1 MKEGF
6 FLKAKQR
13 SLLFKLVVC
22 EGIGNIGILK
32 VLRFL
37 IEYPNTERLSKEEII
52 QIANITTYY
61 ERFLSSWDEWT
72 NQEEKLFSYEKEH
85 QFITILDPI
94 FPNYL
99 KQIYNCPAVL
109 FYQGN
114 IELLTKDSLAFVGS
128 RKVSASGISMVRQ
141 LVPKIIKE
149 NLVIV
154 SGLAKGIDSIS
165 HQVAIQC
172 HGATIG
178 VIGTGLNV
186 FYPKET
192 AGLQQKMMQEQLVIS
207 EYPNNIGPK
216 KYHFPMRNRI
226 IAGLSLGTCVIEA
239 KENSG
244 SLITAQAALEY
255 GREVFV
261 VPGDV
266 PANRSNGCHHLIQ
279 QGAKCTICAQDILE
293 EINFFRT

>member
-6 FLKAKQR
+6 FLKTKQR
-13 SLLFKLVVC
+13 SLLFKLFVC

-32 VLRFL
+32 VLKFL
-37 IEYPNTERLSKEEII
+37 TEYPNTERLSKEEII
-52 QIANITTYY
+52 RIANITTYC
-61 ERFLSSWDEWT
+61 ERFLSSWDAWT
-72 NQEEKLFSYEKEH
+72 KQEEKLNLYEKEH
-85 QFITILDPI
+85 QFITILDPM

-109 FYQGN
+109 FYQGKLD
-114 IELLTKDSLAFVGS
+114 LLTRNALSFVGS
-128 RKVSASGISMVRQ
+128 RQASGSGIAMVRK
-141 LVPKIIKE
+141 LVPQLIAE
-149 NLVIV
+149 NFVIV
-154 SGLAKGIDSIS
+154 SGLAKGIDSVS

-172 HGATIG
+172 HGGTIG

-192 AGLQQKMMQEQLVIS
+192 AYLQKKMIQEQLVIS
-207 EYPNNIGPK
+207 EYPNNVGAK
-216 KYHFPMRNRI
+216 RHHFPMRNRI

-239 KENSG
+239 RENSG
-244 SLITAQAALEY
+244 SLITANAALEY

-266 PANRSNGCHHLIQ
+266 PSCRSNGCHRLIQ
-279 QGAKCTICAQDILE
+279 QGAKCIISAQDILE
-293 EINFFRT
+293 EIKFFRT

>member
-6 FLKAKQR
+6 FLNAKHR

-32 VLRFL
+32 VLKFL
-37 IEYPNTERLSKEEII
+37 IKYPNTERLSKEEIM

-61 ERFLSSWDEWT
+61 ERFLSSWDYWT
-72 NQEEKLFSYEKEH
+72 DQEEELKSYEKEH
-85 QFITILDPI
+85 QFITILDSV
-94 FPNYL
+94 FPMNL
-99 KQIYNCPAVL
+99 KQIYNCPAIL

-114 IELLTKDSLAFVGS
+114 IELLNKKSLSFVGS
-128 RKVSASGISMVRQ
+128 RQASASGVAMVRH
-141 LVPKIIKE
+141 LIPKIIAE
-149 NLVIV
+149 DLVIV

-172 HGATIG
+172 QGATIG

-192 AGLQQKMMQEQLVIS
+192 ASLQQKMMQEQLVIS
-207 EYPNNIGPK
+207 EYPNNVGPK
-216 KYHFPMRNRI
+216 KHHFPMRNRI

-239 KENSG
+239 RESSG

-266 PANRSNGCHHLIQ
+266 LANRSNGCHYLIQ
-279 QGAKCTICAQDILE
+279 QGAKCTICSQDILE
-293 EINFFRT
+293 EINFFPT